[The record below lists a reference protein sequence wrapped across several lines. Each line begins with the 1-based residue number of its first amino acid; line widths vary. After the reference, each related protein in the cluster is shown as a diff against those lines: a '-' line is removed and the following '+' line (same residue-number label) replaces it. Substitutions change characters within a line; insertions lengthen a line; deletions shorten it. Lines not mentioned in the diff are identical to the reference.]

1 MQLEKSKTLQNLKT
15 ALLREGAA
23 FAEYTLF
30 SEQAKKEGLEKI
42 GNVFNLIA
50 NNEKAHAEIWFKYY
64 HGIGN
69 TEENLKSS
77 ADLEKYEYSDMYAQ
91 FAAEAEKEGFTD
103 IAEKFNEVANIE
115 RSHEQQFLD
124 LRNQLKSGEFFDK
137 KKKTAWKCANC
148 GNVYEGVSAPDVCPV
163 CSYPK
168 GYYAEA
174 QKN

>member
-1 MQLEKSKTLQNLKT
+1 M
-15 ALLREGAA
+15 
-23 FAEYTLF
+23 FCC
-30 SEQAKKEGLEKI
+30 
-42 GNVFNLIA
+42 
-50 NNEKAHAEIWFKYY
+50 
-64 HGIGN
+64 
-69 TEENLKSS
+69 ENLKSS